1 MTGVGVVGAGVMG
14 IGVADNLARSG
25 HDVTMVDLTDDILAR
40 ALRDIR
46 FNCRAS
52 ALGGG
57 PAVDVAAVMDRIS
70 VSRGLEALKAVD
82 FVIENVV
89 ERREVKREVHAELDR
104 VCPPSTVVIV
114 NTSAIPITE
123 IASAGD
129 NPGRVIG
136 VHFMNPVPSKDAVE
150 LIEGTLTAADTVTRT
165 LDLLATMGKRA
176 IRVQRDTAGFISNY
190 LLMQFVNSA
199 ACLVERGV
207 ATAADIDDVCRSCFG
222 HPLGPLQEA
231 DLIGVG
237 TIYDTL
243 RVLCDE
249 YGDAFRPT
257 SLMKNMADAGFHGRR
272 SGKGFYSYGGV

>member
-1 MTGVGVVGAGVMG
+1 
-14 IGVADNLARSG
+14 
-25 HDVTMVDLTDDILAR
+25 MVDLTGDILAR
-40 ALRDIR
+40 AVKEIR

-70 VSRGLEALKAVD
+70 VSPELEAVKAAD

-89 ERREVKREVHAELDR
+89 ERREVKREVHAALDR
-104 VCPPSTVVIV
+104 ICPPSTVIIV

-123 IASAGD
+123 IASIGE

-150 LIEGTLTAADTVTRT
+150 LIEGALTTADTVTRT

-199 ACLVERGV
+199 ASLLERGI
-207 ATAADIDDVCRSCFG
+207 AAAADIDEVCRSCFG

-257 SLMKNMADAGFHGRR
+257 PLLKTMADAGLHGRR
-272 SGKGFYSYGGV
+272 SGKGFYSYANT